1 MNISLF
7 ISRFLYRIRY
17 QLIFGSILVTA
28 LVAYFTKF
36 LPKEYT
42 VNTSIYT
49 GIVSSTTLNDDGGSV
64 DYQTVNN
71 TFDNLINLLRSQKTL
86 ENVSLNL
93 LAINLIHGNPEKDNE
108 YILAENYKKLIEMVP
123 EQVKSLI
130 NKKSVERTV
139 ENFRNYAKHTP
150 HNFIYE
156 LQNGWK
162 PYYSFEAL
170 NTINIQRA
178 GSSDMINLSY
188 TSSDPGIT
196 TSTVKLFN
204 EALLNSYNELR
215 YSSTNDVIAYF
226 EGEVRKWRTRLNK
239 QEDELTRYN
248 IEHNVINY
256 LEQTKALAISYT
268 DYEDR
273 YEETMRRLQSSQKL
287 VESLEK
293 QMAIRTKLIY
303 ANKDFLKSLDNIANI
318 NGKITEME
326 IFTDD
331 QVQGKNQDL
340 KTYRNELKD
349 AENQIA
355 SISKSMNQYHYSKE
369 GVAIEEMVSRWL
381 NSVIEEKKA
390 QAELKVLDKRREDY
404 HQTYSS
410 FSPIGTGIKRRERE
424 IGVSESS
431 YLQMQHALNMA
442 YLRKK
447 NIQLTTSELNT
458 ITDPSFPLGA
468 NKSKRVLFII
478 IAFIGSLV
486 FIIGWY
492 LFVELLDHT
501 IRDGERATRLTGLP
515 VFGAFSGRRQLRYR
529 GYSKIWNRL
538 SALSACNKLNQYLK
552 KGEPAH
558 INIFSIEKGEGKSYI
573 ATYLQKA
580 WQKQGIRV
588 EFIQAEKD
596 FSVNSPEY
604 LYANT
609 FDDLCPEG
617 IKGEYDVL
625 VVEYPSIRN
634 CSIPVTLMQK
644 ANINLMV
651 ANVCRVWKQSDNG
664 ITKYLQDI
672 AKETPIEIY
681 LNNANRQEVED
692 FTGELPPYTSQHSLA
707 SQMVHMGLTAQGT
720 QVR

>member
-49 GIVSSTTLNDDGGSV
+49 GIVSSTTLSEDGSNV
-64 DYQTVNN
+64 DYQSVNN

-108 YILAENYKKLIEMVP
+108 YILADNYKKLVEMVP
-123 EQVKSLI
+123 EQVKSLV

-139 ENFRNYAKHTP
+139 ENFRNYARHTP

-156 LQNGWK
+156 LQNGWG
-162 PYYSFEAL
+162 PFYSFDAL
-170 NTINIQRA
+170 NTISIQRA
-178 GSSDMINLSY
+178 GNSDMINLSY

-196 TSTVKLFN
+196 TNTVKLFN
-204 EALLNSYNELR
+204 EALLDSYNNLR

-226 EGEVRKWRTRLNK
+226 EGEVRKWRNRLNS
-239 QEDELTRYN
+239 QEDELTNYN
-248 IEHNVINY
+248 IKNNVINY
-256 LEQTKALAISYT
+256 PEQTKALAGSYT
-268 DYEDR
+268 NYEDR
-273 YEETMRRLQSSQKL
+273 YEETMRRFQSSQRL

-293 QMAIRTKLIY
+293 QMAIRTKLFHT
-303 ANKDFLKSLDNIANI
+303 NKDFINSLDNIANV
-318 NGKITEME
+318 NGKITEIE
-326 IFTDD
+326 IFTDNKE
-331 QVQGKNQDL
+331 QNKNQDL
-340 KTYRNELKD
+340 NAYRKELKD
-349 AENQIA
+349 AEKKIA
-355 SISKSMNQYHYSKE
+355 SISNSMNEYRYSKE
-369 GVAIEEMVSRWL
+369 GVAIEEMVNQWL
-381 NSVIEEKKA
+381 SALIESTKA
-390 QAELKVLDKRREDY
+390 QAELKILDKRREDF
-404 HQTYSS
+404 HQTYTA
-410 FSPIGTGIKRRERE
+410 FSPIGTEIKRRERE
-424 IGVSESS
+424 IGVSENS

-492 LFVELLDHT
+492 LFVELLDRT

-529 GYSKIWNRL
+529 GYSRTWNRL
-538 SALSACNKLNQYLK
+538 SARSTCNKLNQYLK

-580 WQKQGIRV
+580 WEKQGIHV

-604 LYANT
+604 LYANK
-609 FDDLCPEG
+609 FEDICPET
-617 IKGEYDVL
+617 IKGQYDVL
-625 VVEYPSIRN
+625 LVEYPSIRN
-634 CSIPVTLMQK
+634 CSIPITLMQK
-644 ANINLMV
+644 ANINLMI
-651 ANVCRVWKQSDNG
+651 ANVCRVWKQSDNS

-681 LNNANRQEVED
+681 LNNANRHEVED